1 MRTLLLPFWL
11 VVLLVWVVSLG
22 GCATTRPYREPH
34 PENLTFSSPGLAGSI
49 LGSPRIYLHFYYAD
63 RGPDEKGCELDYR
76 GTVSLSPGD
85 GSQRVGLSTEREVY
99 ARIFVRQSDWLRNST
114 KTRKDEFRL
123 RARRGHSYD
132 LEYVHKKKFYGRRIT
147 DTDARG
153 RTREIQPADW
163 GSCRLPA

>member
-49 LGSPRIYLHFYYAD
+49 RGSPRIYLHFYYAD

-114 KTRKDEFRL
+114 KTRKD
-123 RARRGHSYD
+123 
-132 LEYVHKKKFYGRRIT
+132 
-147 DTDARG
+147 
-153 RTREIQPADW
+153 
-163 GSCRLPA
+163 